1 MTDLPPFVKTIKRTR
16 SIGIDLGTL
25 TLSESVNLYD
35 ALINKAARENPVQE
49 ETVHLA
55 RRVRTSVNK
64 SLGGSAWTT

>member
-35 ALINKAARENPVQE
+35 ALINKAAREREGIYMEVSCKNGE
-49 ETVHLA
+49 
-55 RRVRTSVNK
+55 
-64 SLGGSAWTT
+64 GI